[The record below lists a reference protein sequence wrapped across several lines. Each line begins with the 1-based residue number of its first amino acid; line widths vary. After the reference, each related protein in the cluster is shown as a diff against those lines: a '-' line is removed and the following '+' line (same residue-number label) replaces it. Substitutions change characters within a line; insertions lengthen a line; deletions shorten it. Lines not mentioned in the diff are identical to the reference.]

1 MAATALNHCI
11 VLPISL
17 PVFIPSPTSLPPPS
31 SSLLCI
37 AYAPMN
43 YEIERQFCSN
53 FKCCNAKLS
62 DLHALFGHLENC
74 HGNDDPPFF
83 DPSSPGTFSDN
94 IWSTPPSGRKRK
106 RPFTCVPLPPI
117 PPLSPLTSESS
128 SSVSTPEPSSASSSD
143 YEVSPAQR
151 CPKLDIVPS
160 ALSDALNSDA
170 AHVSNSDASA
180 NPTASDQHPLI
191 PPAVKPFMGPSFLT
205 HENIYARGVPP
216 IQHPLVAWPV
226 PTPVCFYPADPLGF
240 AYPIYHPVLASTPFV
255 PPHAPTPVRP
265 QGVPP
270 HAEVIDVDQF
280 SPPSPPRPPR
290 ALPSVR
296 VPAPR
301 TPPPPFMA
309 CLPPPPPSTP
319 PSASCDAATLARA
332 SAATTS
338 TLASAATTSTLASL
352 RHRFF
357 CFTPRASPPANKEA
371 ELSTSTDAVGE
382 ECLDGEVMQVDDG
395 VGGTVAVDVE
405 ASASAAEEGM
415 PVVECAAPTSSESE
429 AKEVLV
435 DGGQEIEATS
445 EVKDD
450 AVVDDGGPSHIEE
463 ALEDNVGDMDDDLT
477 ESDAGETESVSDISK
492 PIIYLNG
499 RPKLF
504 VCPVPLCVKSYLN
517 PNGLR
522 YHARQGTCVTEDGK
536 PCKAS
541 RPRVVAAAS
550 ISNSSPA
557 SAGAVSPAST
567 TTTTTTDAA
576 VPAEA
581 ESASPTAATAAPR
594 RPMENH
600 RRSKRL
606 AKVAKEGAAAA
617 PASVGSGVTVRGG
630 VKARSKAA
638 KKKAKPAPTRARGR
652 LVVAAT
658 PSSLSDDDDDELDML
673 AEDGDESD

>member
-1 MAATALNHCI
+1 
-11 VLPISL
+11 
-17 PVFIPSPTSLPPPS
+17 
-31 SSLLCI
+31 
-37 AYAPMN
+37 MN
-43 YEIERQFCSN
+43 YETERQFCSN

-83 DPSSPGTFSDN
+83 DPSSSGTFSEN

-143 YEVSPAQR
+143 YEVFPAQR

-160 ALSDALNSDA
+160 ALPDALKSDT
-170 AHVSNSDASA
+170 AHASTSDASV
-180 NPTASDQHPLI
+180 NPTASDPHPLI
-191 PPAVKPFMGPSFLT
+191 PSAAKPFMGPSFLP
-205 HENIYARGVPP
+205 HGNMYAPAVPP
-216 IQHPLVAWPV
+216 TQQPLASWPV

-270 HAEVIDVDQF
+270 HAVVIDVDQF
-280 SPPSPPRPPR
+280 SPPSPPP
-290 ALPSVR
+290 LPT
-296 VPAPR
+296 PR
-301 TPPPPFMA
+301 TPPPPFMAMA

-319 PSASCDAATLARA
+319 TSASCDAAALAR
-332 SAATTS
+332 
-338 TLASAATTSTLASL
+338 ASAATTSTLASL

-357 CFTPRASPPANKEA
+357 CFTPRASPPANKEV
-371 ELSTSTDAVGE
+371 ELPTSTDTVDE
-382 ECLDGEVMQVDDG
+382 ESLDGEVMQVDDG
-395 VGGTVAVDVE
+395 VGATVAVDVE
-405 ASASAAEEGM
+405 AAAEEDEEGM

-435 DGGQEIEATS
+435 DGGQQIEATS
-445 EVKDD
+445 ELKDD
-450 AVVDDGGPSHIEE
+450 TVVDDGEPSLIED

-477 ESDAGETESVSDISK
+477 ESDAGETESVSDTSK
-492 PIIYLNG
+492 PIVYLNG

-504 VCPVPLCVKSYLN
+504 VCPVSLCVKSYLN

-541 RPRVVAAAS
+541 RPRIAAAAP

-557 SAGAVSPAST
+557 SAGATVSPAST
-567 TTTTTTDAA
+567 TTTTTDAA
-576 VPAEA
+576 VRA
-581 ESASPTAATAAPR
+581 ESESSSPTAATH

-617 PASVGSGVTVRGG
+617 PGSVGSGVTVRGG

-638 KKKAKPAPTRARGR
+638 KKKAKPAPTRARSR

-673 AEDGDESD
+673 AEDGDEAD